1 MECVRGLFRIM
12 FHKGKVGNLD
22 ADLGVILI
30 FFLIIGY
37 VGNLYTYLG
46 IILNY
51 LS

>member
-22 ADLGVILI
+22 TNLEGYFD